1 MEKAFFAPVG
11 RTVQVTDTNQK
22 ITIGEFAG
30 MIQFAG
36 VPAIYLERQN
46 VDSTTTTIVFP
57 ITQVVSMDWLR
68 PAEILIQ
75 R

>member
-1 MEKAFFAPVG
+1 
-11 RTVQVTDTNQK
+11 
-22 ITIGEFAG
+22 

-36 VPAIYLERQN
+36 VPAIYLELQN
-46 VDSTTTTIVFP
+46 GDGTTTTTVFP